1 MQSSSVSSL
10 WLLCIDQSEKG
21 GLEKSN
27 YVKDAKAAINISK
40 NIASFGLSI
49 ELTYEKKLT
58 MIERKFLLNRLF
70 LTLIFDV
77 WRYLS

>member
-27 YVKDAKAAINISK
+27 YVKNAKAAINIRENTSN
-40 NIASFGLSI
+40 NIASFGLPT
-49 ELTYEKKLT
+49 ELTYEK
-58 MIERKFLLNRLF
+58 N
-70 LTLIFDV
+70 
-77 WRYLS
+77 